1 LKGTVEREKASM
13 GILITLD
20 PPTKEMKIE
29 AVSAG
34 VYESEL
40 FKKSFPKI
48 QIISVKEYF
57 ENHQRAELPRF
68 TGRSIDFKKAKKV
81 IKENDNEQ
89 NNLKI

>member
-1 LKGTVEREKASM
+1 
-13 GILITLD
+13 
-20 PPTKEMKIE
+20 
-29 AVSAG
+29 
-34 VYESEL
+34 
-40 FKKSFPKI
+40 
-48 QIISVKEYF
+48 VKEYF